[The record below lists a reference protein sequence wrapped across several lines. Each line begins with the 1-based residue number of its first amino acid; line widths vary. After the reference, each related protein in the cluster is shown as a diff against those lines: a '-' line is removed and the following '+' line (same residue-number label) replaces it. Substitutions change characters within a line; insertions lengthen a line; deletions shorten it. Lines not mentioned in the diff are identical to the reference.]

1 MAESSEITGLTRK
14 LNKLIKQKNINGFPD
29 HLTTELENTAK
40 LLNLKDCAYNDSL
53 KLLLIRLHL
62 ISIHVLKNADYLS
75 DAEKNRIA
83 KNVITCTRL
92 ITKSHANQDNI
103 KYHQKLRR
111 LLNSNA
117 FEFRKYSS
125 PLIHYPL
132 VMIDSVVNAV
142 NYGRSGIF
150 RTDYPRSHFARKD
163 YVSET
168 LEHFTL
174 VNRSAS
180 SRMVLSRLA
189 SCPNLTNS
197 EDELISHLNEEV
209 TEPFARF
216 IAVNK
221 ANSKLTDEVRTLIA
235 SLNEIAKQLAGA
247 EHNQV
252 IHAAAKK
259 AFLACQD
266 LALEILN
273 NKKVSLT
280 KIRQLSVCFK
290 QTALVIENPG
300 NKEQVLK
307 LSEMVEQSDYSRYRA
322 DREKTSYA
330 VIHILVSAALLGLA
344 IFEAVAS
351 HGLSMAV
358 HAWIISAEGVSL
370 GVGLG
375 QLHYFSNSDQR
386 KTLFFDSMEKMC
398 SATNLSSSHQDW
410 VDQNDLVNRRTEL
423 LDEIIAQK
431 YKDTSDLSKEAT
443 HLMTALRALQQSSNS
458 SRQELLKKQA
468 QTVLSCAQDLALDL
482 LRAEEPSMHRIQ
494 KLTECVNAAQKVTSQ
509 PENPQAIAHLVKL
522 LNQGGYETTRV
533 NKKDIL
539 IASLLALASIVLFA
553 VTITGTILSGGT
565 TAGTI
570 LSPFMLMIMSINRFI
585 HAFQRQQTAFTAEAR
600 TLAEYSEIM
609 GDAQPEPIRD
619 ELSSDSGGYSSD
631 FSCA

>member
-14 LNKLIKQKNINGFPD
+14 LNKLIKQKKINGFPD

-40 LLNLKDCAYNDSL
+40 LLNLKECAYNDSL
-53 KLLLIRLHL
+53 KSLLIRLHL

-75 DAEKNRIA
+75 NAEKNRIA

-92 ITKSHANQDNI
+92 ITKSDTNQDNI

-125 PLIHYPL
+125 PWKHYPL
-132 VMIDSVVNAV
+132 VLIDSVVNAV

-150 RTDYPRSHFARKD
+150 RTDYPRSHLARKD

-189 SCPNLTNS
+189 SCPDNP
-197 EDELISHLNEEV
+197 EDELIRHLNPEV
-209 TEPFARF
+209 TEAFARF
-216 IAVNK
+216 IAANK

-235 SLNEIAKQLAGA
+235 SLNGIAKQLAGA

-266 LALEILN
+266 LVLEILN
-273 NKKVSLT
+273 NKKVSIT
-280 KIRQLSVCFK
+280 KIKQLSVCFK

-386 KTLFFDSMEKMC
+386 KTFFFDSMEKMC

-410 VDQNDLVNRRTEL
+410 VNQNDLVNRRTEL

-431 YKDTSDLSKEAT
+431 YKDTSDLSKEAIN
-443 HLMTALRALQQSSNS
+443 LMTALRALQQSSNLS
-458 SRQELLKKQA
+458 SQELLKKQA

-609 GDAQPEPIRD
+609 GDAEPEPIPD
-619 ELSSDSGGYSSD
+619 ELSSDSDGYSSD

>member
-40 LLNLKDCAYNDSL
+40 LLNLKECAYNDSL
-53 KLLLIRLHL
+53 KSLLIRLHL
-62 ISIHVLKNADYLS
+62 ISIHVLKNADHLS
-75 DAEKNRIA
+75 DSEKNRIA

-92 ITKSHANQDNI
+92 ITKSHTNQDNI
-103 KYHQKLRR
+103 KYQQKLRR

-125 PLIHYPL
+125 PFIHYPL

-189 SCPNLTNS
+189 SCPDNP
-197 EDELISHLNEEV
+197 EDELIRYLNPEV
-209 TEPFARF
+209 TEAFARF
-216 IAVNK
+216 IAANK
-221 ANSKLTDEVRTLIA
+221 VNSKLTEEVRTLIA

-247 EHNQV
+247 EPNQV

-266 LALEILN
+266 LVLEILN
-273 NKKVSLT
+273 NKKVSIT
-280 KIRQLSVCFK
+280 KIKQLSVCFK
-290 QTALVIENPG
+290 QTASVIENPG

-423 LDEIIAQK
+423 LDEVIAQK

-443 HLMTALRALQQSSNS
+443 NLITALRALQQSSNL

-482 LRAEEPSMHRIQ
+482 LRAEEPSMHRIH

-509 PENPQAIAHLVKL
+509 PENPQAIAYLVKL
-522 LNQGGYETTRV
+522 LNQGGYETTHV

-609 GDAQPEPIRD
+609 GDAQPEPIPD
-619 ELSSDSGGYSSD
+619 ELPSDSGGYSSD

>member
-14 LNKLIKQKNINGFPD
+14 LNQLIKQKNINGFPD
-29 HLTTELENTAK
+29 HLTTELENTSK
-40 LLNLKDCAYNDSL
+40 LLNLKECAYNDSL
-53 KLLLIRLHL
+53 KSLLIRLHL
-62 ISIHVLKNADYLS
+62 ISIHVLKNVDYLS
-75 DAEKNRIA
+75 DAERNRIA

-92 ITKSHANQDNI
+92 ITKSHTNQDN
-103 KYHQKLRR
+103 KKHHQKLRG

-125 PLIHYPL
+125 PWKHYPL
-132 VMIDSVVNAV
+132 ALIDSVVNAV

-150 RTDYPRSHFARKD
+150 RTDYPRSHFASKD

-189 SCPNLTNS
+189 SCPDNP
-197 EDELISHLNEEV
+197 EDELISHLNPEV
-209 TEPFARF
+209 TEAFAPF
-216 IAVNK
+216 IAANK
-221 ANSKLTDEVRTLIA
+221 ANSKLTEEVRTLIA
-235 SLNEIAKQLAGA
+235 SLNEIAKQLTGA

-266 LALEILN
+266 LVLEILK
-273 NKKVSLT
+273 NKKVSIT
-280 KIRQLSVCFK
+280 KIKQLSVCFK

-398 SATNLSSSHQDW
+398 SATNLSSTHQDW
-410 VDQNDLVNRRTEL
+410 VGQNDLVNRRTEL

-431 YKDTSDLSKEAT
+431 YKETSDLSKEAVN
-443 HLMTALRALQQSSNS
+443 LMTALQSLQQSSNS

-482 LRAEEPSMHRIQ
+482 LRAEKPSMQRIQ

-509 PENPQAIAHLVKL
+509 PDNPEAVAHLVKL

-585 HAFQRQQTAFTAEAR
+585 HAFQRQQTAFTEEAR

-609 GDAQPEPIRD
+609 GDAQPEAISD
-619 ELSSDSGGYSSD
+619 EHSCDSGGYAAAFSSI
-631 FSCA
+631 